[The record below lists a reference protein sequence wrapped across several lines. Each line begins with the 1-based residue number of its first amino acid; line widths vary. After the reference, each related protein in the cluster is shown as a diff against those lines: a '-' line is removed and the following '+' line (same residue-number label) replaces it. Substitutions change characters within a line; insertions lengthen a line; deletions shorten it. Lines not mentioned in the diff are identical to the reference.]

1 MMTTPQEPGTK
12 IRVRVT
18 SEFQLDGI
26 RVWMGIRYDQNYAVM
41 LHFQEHGHQIL
52 ERIDPM
58 TESAPTMA
66 MSDEFGRAL
75 LDALLRHY
83 HGASDM
89 HTLRADYLHE
99 RDRVDRMLESMMYR
113 SASKER

>member
-1 MMTTPQEPGTK
+1 MTTPQEPGTK

-26 RVWMGIRYDQNYAVM
+26 KVYMGIRWDADSFSM
-41 LHFQEHGHQIL
+41 LHFQEHGHQIM
-52 ERIDPM
+52 ERIDPRV
-58 TESAPTMA
+58 ESAPSMA

-75 LDALLRHY
+75 LDALLRY
-83 HGASDM
+83 YQGASDM

-99 RDRVDRMLESMMYR
+99 RGRVDKLIATLSDIAEQ
-113 SASKER
+113 ER